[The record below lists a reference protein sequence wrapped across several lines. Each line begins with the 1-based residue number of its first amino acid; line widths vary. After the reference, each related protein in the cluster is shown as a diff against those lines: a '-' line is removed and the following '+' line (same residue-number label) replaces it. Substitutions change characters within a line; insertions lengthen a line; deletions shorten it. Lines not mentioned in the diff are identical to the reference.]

1 MSPQPIPVTF
11 LVGFLGAGKTTLLNR
26 LLTAPGGPPIA
37 VVVNEFGD
45 AGIDG
50 SLVVGGQDE
59 LIELDGGC
67 VCCTVRGDLSR
78 TLRELAVRHKRLGK
92 GLSLPLIGRRKLAFE
107 RVVIEASGLASP
119 GPAVQTLVVDGEL
132 AGQYRSDG
140 VVALAALPSIVDQL
154 ARFPEAAEQLA
165 YADLVVETHADR
177 AEKDAIAQARAA
189 LDAVA
194 PGARRAAAL
203 RGDLAASEVFD
214 LNPDPLELAERIE
227 RAARERNHEGHDH
240 GPGEACDAPVHSSG
254 LGSVSLRTTEP
265 LQRKTLEM
273 WLRFLGT
280 NRRAEVLRIKGRV
293 RAAGEPCCLL
303 IQGIHQWLEIEVQTD
318 PAPDESVLVIIGR
331 HLDEAE
337 LLRGWAKLTASA

>member
-1 MSPQPIPVTF
+1 MSAEPIPVTF

-26 LLTAPGGPPIA
+26 LLTAGGPPIA

-78 TLRELAVRHKRLGK
+78 TLRELADRHKRLGK
-92 GLSLPLIGRRKLAFE
+92 GLSLPLLGRRRLAFE
-107 RVVIEASGLASP
+107 RVVVEASGLASP

-132 AGQYRSDG
+132 AARYRNDG
-140 VVALAALPSIVDQL
+140 VVALAALPTIEDQL
-154 ARFPEAAEQLA
+154 ARFPEAGEQLA

-177 AEKDAIAQARAA
+177 VGEAGAVSARAA
-189 LDAVA
+189 IAAVA
-194 PGARRAAAL
+194 PGAQRAQAL
-203 RGDLAASEVFD
+203 RGVLDPDLVFG
-214 LNPDPLELAERIE
+214 LDPQPAELAMRIE
-227 RAARERNHEGHDH
+227 RAAERRDHTGHDH
-240 GPGEACDAPVHSSG
+240 GPDEPCDAPVHASG
-254 LGSVSLRTTEP
+254 LGSVSLRATGDLKRE
-265 LQRKTLEM
+265 TLEM

-293 RAAGEPCCLL
+293 RVQGETRCLL
-303 IQGIHQWLEIEVQTD
+303 IQGVHQWLELSVSD
-318 PAPDESVLVIIGR
+318 ASAPEESILVVIGR
-331 HLDEAE
+331 NLDEAE
-337 LLRGWAKLTASA
+337 LRRGWAKLF